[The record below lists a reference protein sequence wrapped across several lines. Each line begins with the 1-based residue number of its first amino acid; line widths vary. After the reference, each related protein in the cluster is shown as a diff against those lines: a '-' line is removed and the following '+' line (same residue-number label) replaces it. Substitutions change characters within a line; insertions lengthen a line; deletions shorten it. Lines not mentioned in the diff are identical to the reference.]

1 MRKARL
7 FQKQV
12 AWDIVTIPIK
22 KDMSIWKKKSEQN
35 SVHLQLLIIK
45 PYLVNKIY
53 SVLNIET
60 IF

>member
-22 KDMSIWKKKSEQN
+22 KDMSIWKKKSEYN